1 MRASLRKLIR
11 EPLFHFL
18 LLGAL
23 IFFIAG
29 RSRSIGVNS
38 GEKIVVTQSHIE
50 SIVVGFSRTWMR
62 PPTQEEMRGL
72 VDDYVREE
80 VLYRE
85 AKAMELDQD
94 DVIVRRRMR
103 QKFEF
108 LSEDRAAR
116 SRPPNEPELEA
127 YLRQHADKYREEPR
141 FTFEH
146 IFFNREKHGKS
157 AEADAKAVLARLTGR
172 NGAAIDV
179 EKLSDSFLLPFRFE
193 NVSAGE
199 TARLFGENFGKQLA
213 TVEPGS
219 WEGPLESNY
228 GLHLVRIDE
237 REPET
242 APPLANVR
250 EAVLRDLLNE
260 RRKQELDAQYAKLR
274 ARYTI
279 VVEPPPAPKVAEA
292 R

>member
-1 MRASLRKLIR
+1 MRAPLRKLIR

-18 LLGAL
+18 LLGAV

-29 RSRSIGVNS
+29 RSRSIRVSS
-38 GEKIVVTQSHIE
+38 GENIVVTQSHIE
-50 SIVVGFSRTWMR
+50 SVVVGFSRTWMR
-62 PPTQEEMRGL
+62 PPTQEEMQGL
-72 VDDYVREE
+72 VEDYVREE

-85 AKAMELDQD
+85 AKAMGLDQD
-94 DVIVRRRMR
+94 DIIVRRRMR

-116 SRPPNEPELEA
+116 SGPPSEAELEA
-127 YLRQHADKYREEPR
+127 YLRQYADKYREEPR

-146 IFFNREKHGKS
+146 IFFNRGKHGKS
-157 AEADAKAVLARLTGR
+157 AQADAQAVLARLTGK

-179 EKLSDSFLLPFRFE
+179 EKLGDVFLLPFQFE
-193 NVSAGE
+193 KVSAGE
-199 TARLFGENFGKQLA
+199 TAGFFGGNFEKQLA

-219 WEGPLESNY
+219 WAGPLESSY
-228 GLHLVRIDE
+228 GLHLVRVDE
-237 REPET
+237 YLPGA

-260 RRKQELDAQYAKLR
+260 RRKQELDTQYAKLR

-279 VVEPPPAPKVAEA
+279 VVEPPEAPKVAT

>member
-1 MRASLRKLIR
+1 MRKLIR

-18 LLGAL
+18 LLGAV

-29 RSRSIGVNS
+29 RSRGIVVAS
-38 GEKIVVTQSHIE
+38 GEKIVVTQSQIE

-62 PPTQEEMRGL
+62 PPTQEEMQGL

-85 AKAMELDQD
+85 AKAIGLDQD
-94 DVIVRRRMR
+94 DIIVRRRMR

-116 SRPPNEPELEA
+116 SGPPNEQELEA
-127 YLRQHADKYREEPR
+127 YMSQHSDKYREEPR

-146 IFFNREKHGKS
+146 IFFNREKRGKL
-157 AEADAKAVLARLTGR
+157 AEADAKGALARL
-172 NGAAIDV
+172 NGKNRDAINV
-179 EKLSDSFLLPFRFE
+179 EALSDAFVLSSHFE
-193 NVSAGE
+193 KISASE
-199 TARLFGENFGKQLA
+199 TARLFGAYFGKQLA
-213 TVEPGS
+213 TVRPGS
-219 WEGPLESNY
+219 WTGPLESSY
-228 GLHLVRIDE
+228 GLHLVRVHE
-237 REPET
+237 HLPGA

-279 VVEPPPAPKVAEA
+279 VVEPPHAPKVAET

>member
-1 MRASLRKLIR
+1 MRVPVRKLIR

-18 LLGAL
+18 LLGAV

-29 RSRSIGVNS
+29 RSRSIGVSS
-38 GEKIVVTQSHIE
+38 GEKIVVTQSQIE

-62 PPTQEEMRGL
+62 PPTQEEMQGL

-85 AKAMELDQD
+85 AKAMGLDQD
-94 DVIVRRRMR
+94 DIIVRRRMR

-108 LSEDRAAR
+108 LSDDRVAR
-116 SRPPNEPELEA
+116 SGPPSEEELKA
-127 YLRQHADKYREEPR
+127 YLRQYADKYREEPR

-157 AEADAKAVLARLTGR
+157 AEPDAKAVLARLTGK
-172 NGAAIDV
+172 NSAAIDV
-179 EKLSDSFLLPFRFE
+179 EKLGDAFLLPFRFE
-193 NVSAGE
+193 KISAGE
-199 TARLFGENFGKQLA
+199 TERLFGGNVAKQVA
-213 TVEPGS
+213 TVEPGI
-219 WEGPLESNY
+219 WTGPLESSY
-228 GLHLVRIDE
+228 GLHLVRVDE
-237 REPET
+237 HLPGA

-250 EAVLRDLLNE
+250 DAVLRDLLNE

-274 ARYTI
+274 GRYTI
-279 VVEPPPAPKVAEA
+279 VVEPPQAPKVAEI

>member
-1 MRASLRKLIR
+1 MWATLRKLIR

-18 LLGAL
+18 LLGVV

-29 RSRSIGVNS
+29 RSRSIGVSS

-62 PPTQEEMRGL
+62 PPTQEEMQGL

-85 AKAMELDQD
+85 AKAMRLDQD
-94 DVIVRRRMR
+94 DIIVRRRMR

-116 SRPPNEPELEA
+116 SGPPNEQELEA
-127 YLRQHADKYREEPR
+127 YLRQYADKYREEPR
-141 FTFEH
+141 VTFEH

-157 AEADAKAVLARLTGR
+157 TEADAKAVLARLTAK

-179 EKLSDSFLLPFRFE
+179 EKLGDAFLLPFRFE
-193 NVSAGE
+193 KVAAGE

-213 TVEPGS
+213 SVETGN
-219 WEGPLESNY
+219 WAGPLESNY
-228 GLHLVRIDE
+228 GLHLVRVDE
-237 REPET
+237 RAPGI

-250 EAVLRDLLNE
+250 EAVLGDLMNE

>member
-1 MRASLRKLIR
+1 MRATLRKLIR

-18 LLGAL
+18 LLGAV
-23 IFFIAG
+23 IFLIAG
-29 RSRSIGVNS
+29 RSRSIRVSS
-38 GEKIVVTQSHIE
+38 GEQIVVTQSQIE

-62 PPTQEEMRGL
+62 PPTQEEMQGL
-72 VDDYVREE
+72 VNDYVREE

-85 AKAMELDQD
+85 AKAMGLDQD
-94 DVIVRRRMR
+94 DIIVRRRMR

-116 SRPPNEPELEA
+116 SGPPGEKELEA
-127 YLRQHADKYREEPR
+127 YLRQYADKYREEPR

-146 IFFNREKHGKS
+146 IFFSREKRGEL
-157 AEADAKAVLARLTGR
+157 AEAQAKGALARL
-172 NGAAIDV
+172 NGKNGDAINV
-179 EKLSDSFLLPFRFE
+179 EALSDAFLLPFHFE
-193 NVSAGE
+193 KISASE
-199 TARLFGENFGKQLA
+199 TTRLFGAYFGKQLA
-213 TVEPGS
+213 AVEPGS
-219 WEGPLESNY
+219 WTGPLESSY
-228 GLHLVRIDE
+228 GLHLVRVEEHLPDA
-237 REPET
+237 

-250 EAVLRDLLNE
+250 DAVLRDLLNE

-279 VVEPPPAPKVAEA
+279 TVEPPQAPKIAET

>member
-1 MRASLRKLIR
+1 MRATLRKLIR

-18 LLGAL
+18 LLGVV

-29 RSRSIGVNS
+29 RSRGIEGNS
-38 GEKIVVTQSHIE
+38 GEIVVTQSNIE

-62 PPTQEEMRGL
+62 PPTQEEMQGL

-85 AKAMELDQD
+85 AKAMRLDQD
-94 DVIVRRRMR
+94 DIIVRRRLR

-116 SRPPNEPELEA
+116 SGPPNEQELEA
-127 YLRQHADKYREEPR
+127 YLRQYADKYREEPR

-157 AEADAKAVLARLTGR
+157 AEADAKAVLARLTGK
-172 NGAAIDV
+172 NGAAIDL
-179 EKLSDSFLLPFRFE
+179 EKLGDAFLLPFRFE
-193 NVSAGE
+193 KVSAGE
-199 TARLFGENFGKQLA
+199 MARLFGENFGKQLA
-213 TVEPGS
+213 SVETGN
-219 WEGPLESNY
+219 WAGPLESNY
-228 GLHLVRIDE
+228 GLHLVRVDE
-237 REPET
+237 HAPGT
-242 APPLANVR
+242 APPLADVR

-260 RRKQELDAQYAKLR
+260 RRKHELDAQYAKLL

>member
-1 MRASLRKLIR
+1 MRATLRKLIR

-18 LLGAL
+18 LLGVV

-29 RSRSIGVNS
+29 RSRGIEGNS
-38 GEKIVVTQSHIE
+38 GEIVVTQSNIE

-62 PPTQEEMRGL
+62 PPTQEEMQGL

-85 AKAMELDQD
+85 AKAMGLDQD
-94 DVIVRRRMR
+94 DIIVRRRMR

-116 SRPPNEPELEA
+116 SGPPNEQELEA
-127 YLRQHADKYREEPR
+127 YLRRYADKYREEPR
-141 FTFEH
+141 LTFEH

-157 AEADAKAVLARLTGR
+157 AEADAKAVLARLTAK

-179 EKLSDSFLLPFRFE
+179 EKLGDAFLLPFRFE
-193 NVSAGE
+193 KVSAGE

-213 TVEPGS
+213 SVETGN
-219 WEGPLESNY
+219 WAGPLESNY
-228 GLHLVRIDE
+228 GLHLVRVDE
-237 REPET
+237 RAPGI
-242 APPLANVR
+242 APPLAKVR
-250 EAVLRDLLNE
+250 EAVLGDLMNE

>member
-1 MRASLRKLIR
+1 MRATLRKLIR

-18 LLGAL
+18 LLGVM
-23 IFFIAG
+23 IFFTAG
-29 RSRSIGVNS
+29 RSRSIGGTS
-38 GEKIVVTQSHIE
+38 GEKIVVTQSDIE

-62 PPTQEEMRGL
+62 PPTKEEIQAL
-72 VDDYVREE
+72 VDDHIREE

-85 AKAMELDQD
+85 AKVMGLDQD

-116 SRPPNEPELEA
+116 SGPPSEKELEA
-127 YLRQHADKYREEPR
+127 YLRQYADKYREEPR

-157 AEADAKAVLARLTGR
+157 TEADAKAVLARLTGK

-179 EKLSDSFLLPFRFE
+179 EKLGDAFLLPFRFE
-193 NVSAGE
+193 KVSAEETIRLYGE
-199 TARLFGENFGKQLA
+199 DFGKQLVS
-213 TVEPGS
+213 VEPGN
-219 WEGPLESNY
+219 WAGPLESNY
-228 GLHLVRIDE
+228 GLHLVRVDE
-237 REPET
+237 RLPGAEPQ
-242 APPLANVR
+242 LANVR
-250 EAVLRDLLNE
+250 EAVLRDLLSE

-274 ARYTI
+274 ARYMI
-279 VVEPPPAPKVAEA
+279 VVEPPEAPKVAETN
-292 R
+292 

>member
-1 MRASLRKLIR
+1 MRATLRKLIR
-11 EPLFHFL
+11 EPLLHFL
-18 LLGAL
+18 LLGAV

-29 RSRSIGVNS
+29 RSRSIAVAS
-38 GEKIVVTQSHIE
+38 GEKIVVTQSQID

-62 PPTQEEMRGL
+62 PPTQEEMQGL

-85 AKAMELDQD
+85 AKAMGLDQD
-94 DVIVRRRMR
+94 DIIVRRRMR

-108 LSEDRAAR
+108 LSDELAAR
-116 SRPPNEPELEA
+116 SGPPNEQELEA
-127 YLRQHADKYREEPR
+127 YLRQYADKYREEPH

-146 IFFNREKHGKS
+146 IFFNRQKHGTS
-157 AEADAKAVLARLTGR
+157 AEADAKAVLARLTGN

-179 EKLSDSFLLPFRFE
+179 EKIGDAFLLPFRFE
-193 NVSAGE
+193 KVSAGE
-199 TARLFGENFGKQLA
+199 TARLFGENFGRQLVS
-213 TVEPGS
+213 VETGN
-219 WEGPLESNY
+219 WAGPLESNY

-237 REPET
+237 RETGT

-250 EAVLRDLLNE
+250 EAVSRDLLNE

-279 VVEPPPAPKVAEA
+279 VVEPPPAPKVDETH
-292 R
+292 

>member
-1 MRASLRKLIR
+1 MRATLRKLIR

-18 LLGAL
+18 LLGAV

-29 RSRSIGVNS
+29 RSHSIGVAS
-38 GEKIVVTQSHIE
+38 GEKIVVTQRHIE

-62 PPTQEEMRGL
+62 PPTQEEMQGL

-85 AKAMELDQD
+85 AKAMRLDQD
-94 DVIVRRRMR
+94 DIIVRRRMR

-116 SRPPNEPELEA
+116 SGPPNEQELEA
-127 YLRQHADKYREEPR
+127 YLRQYANKYREEPR
-141 FTFEH
+141 VTFEH
-146 IFFNREKHGKS
+146 IFFNRQKHGKS
-157 AEADAKAVLARLTGR
+157 AEADAKAVLARLTGK

-179 EKLSDSFLLPFRFE
+179 EKLGDAFLLPFRFE
-193 NVSAGE
+193 KVSVGE

-213 TVEPGS
+213 SVETGN
-219 WEGPLESNY
+219 WAGPLESNY
-228 GLHLVRIDE
+228 GLHLVRVDE
-237 REPET
+237 RAPGI

-250 EAVLRDLLNE
+250 EAVLGDLMNE

-274 ARYTI
+274 AGYTI
-279 VVEPPPAPKVAEA
+279 VVEPPPAPKVAGA

>member
-1 MRASLRKLIR
+1 MRATLRKFIR
-11 EPLFHFL
+11 EPLVHFL
-18 LLGAL
+18 LLAAV
-23 IFFIAG
+23 IFFVAG
-29 RSRSIGVNS
+29 RSRSIGVS
-38 GEKIVVTQSHIE
+38 SAEKIVVTQSHVE

-62 PPTQEEMRGL
+62 PPTREEMQGL

-85 AKAMELDQD
+85 ARAMGLDQD

-116 SRPPNEPELEA
+116 SGPPNEQELEA
-127 YLRQHADKYREEPR
+127 YLRQYADKYREEPR

-157 AEADAKAVLARLTGR
+157 AEADAQRVLAQLTGE

-179 EKLSDSFLLPFRFE
+179 EKLGDAFLLPFRFE
-193 NVSAGE
+193 KVSAGE
-199 TARLFGENFGKQLA
+199 TVRLFGENFGKQLA
-213 TVEPGS
+213 SVEPGN
-219 WEGPLESNY
+219 WAGPLESNY

-237 REPET
+237 REPGT

-250 EAVLRDLLNE
+250 EVVLRDLLNE

-279 VVEPPPAPKVAEA
+279 VVEPPPAPKVAEG

>member
-85 AKAMELDQD
+85 AKAMGLDQD

-116 SRPPNEPELEA
+116 SGPPNEQELEA

-157 AEADAKAVLARLTGR
+157 AEADAKAVLAQLTGR

-279 VVEPPPAPKVAEA
+279 VVELPPAPRVAET

>member
-1 MRASLRKLIR
+1 MRATLRKLIR

-18 LLGAL
+18 LLGVV

-29 RSRSIGVNS
+29 RSRIGGTS
-38 GEKIVVTQSHIE
+38 EEKIVVTQSHIQ

-62 PPTQEEMRGL
+62 PPTQEEMQGL

-85 AKAMELDQD
+85 AKAMRLDQD
-94 DVIVRRRMR
+94 DIIVRRRLR

-116 SRPPNEPELEA
+116 SGPPNEQELEA
-127 YLRQHADKYREEPR
+127 YLRQYADKYREEPR
-141 FTFEH
+141 VTFEH

-157 AEADAKAVLARLTGR
+157 AEADARAVLVRLTGK

-179 EKLSDSFLLPFRFE
+179 EKLGDVFLLPFRFE
-193 NVSAGE
+193 KVSAGE

-213 TVEPGS
+213 SVEAGN
-219 WEGPLESNY
+219 WAGPLESNY
-228 GLHLVRIDE
+228 GLHLVRVDE
-237 REPET
+237 RAPGI

-279 VVEPPPAPKVAEA
+279 VVEPPTVPKVAEA

>member
-1 MRASLRKLIR
+1 MRVPVRKLIR

-18 LLGAL
+18 LLGAV

-29 RSRSIGVNS
+29 RSRSIGISS
-38 GEKIVVTQSHIE
+38 GEKIVVTQSQIE

-62 PPTQEEMRGL
+62 PPTQEEMQGL

-85 AKAMELDQD
+85 AKAMGLDQD
-94 DVIVRRRMR
+94 DIIVRRRMR

-108 LSEDRAAR
+108 LNEDLAAKR
-116 SRPPNEPELEA
+116 RPPSEEELEA
-127 YLRQHADKYREEPR
+127 YLRQYADKYREEPR

-157 AEADAKAVLARLTGR
+157 AEPDAKAVLARLTGKHS
-172 NGAAIDV
+172 AAIDV
-179 EKLSDSFLLPFRFE
+179 EKLGDAFLLPFRFE
-193 NVSAGE
+193 KISAGE
-199 TARLFGENFGKQLA
+199 TERLFGGNVAKQVA
-213 TVEPGS
+213 TVEPGI
-219 WEGPLESNY
+219 WTGPLESSY
-228 GLHLVRIDE
+228 GLHLVRVDE
-237 REPET
+237 HLQGA
-242 APPLANVR
+242 APPLAKVR

-260 RRKQELDAQYAKLR
+260 RRKQELDAQYVKLR

-279 VVEPPPAPKVAEA
+279 VVEPPQAPKVAET

>member
-1 MRASLRKLIR
+1 MRATLRKLIR

-18 LLGAL
+18 LLGAV

-29 RSRSIGVNS
+29 RSRSIGVS
-38 GEKIVVTQSHIE
+38 SEEKIVVTQSHIE

-62 PPTQEEMRGL
+62 PPTPEEMQGL
-72 VDDYVREE
+72 VDDYIREE

-85 AKAMELDQD
+85 AKAMGLDQD
-94 DVIVRRRMR
+94 DTIVRRRMR

-108 LSEDRAAR
+108 LSEDLAAKGA
-116 SRPPNEPELEA
+116 PPNEQELEA
-127 YLRQHADKYREEPR
+127 YRRQYADKYQEEPR

-157 AEADAKAVLARLTGR
+157 AEADANAVLARLTGR

-179 EKLSDSFLLPFRFE
+179 EKLGDAFLLPFRFE

-219 WEGPLESNY
+219 WAGPLESSY
-228 GLHLVRIDE
+228 GLHLVRVDE
-237 REPET
+237 RLPGA
-242 APPLANVR
+242 APQLANVR

-260 RRKQELDAQYAKLR
+260 RRKQELDAQYARLR

-279 VVEPPPAPKVAEA
+279 VVEPPQSPKVADT